1 MWIDFIPLI
10 LVAIIFAAGYIIW
23 QRADLQNPDVFALPE
38 KALGELT
45 VKDVKPKVDRMTS
58 RLAWFATATVFFIVS
73 LSSIFVSVMVI
84 REMRSDKFGRIL
96 LIGLPTLTAI
106 ITLVVWLARSKKH
119 SGPLFLDEMIAGTS
133 EKVVSPR
140 FVGLGN
146 ALAFIGV
153 AFIVGGSCSVIAS
166 TGRSA
171 EDVSRQMHGLGIL
184 LYAGAAFLV
193 ASVLEINQ
201 LHRWSADSVPE
212 EVRPQIYR
220 AAAVLAGT
228 VGTFFSLLLAAAY
241 VPAVVILQYRGVP
254 VQQTVTSALQSAVNL
269 ALVLSPVLVGLA
281 PSLWN
286 SSAGQSSQ

>member
-1 MWIDFIPLI
+1 MWIVPLI
-10 LVAIIFAAGYIIW
+10 LVATIFAAGIIIW
-23 QRADLQNPDVFALPE
+23 RRAKLREPDFALPA
-38 KALGELT
+38 KPLLELT
-45 VKDVKPKVDRMTS
+45 VKDLKPLVDRLTY

-84 REMRSDKFGRIL
+84 REMRSDNFGRIL
-96 LIGLPTLTAI
+96 IIGLASLAAI
-106 ITLVVWLARSKKH
+106 ITLVVWLKRSKQH
-119 SGPLFLDEMIAGTS
+119 SGPLFLEELIANTS
-133 EKVVSPR
+133 EKFAPHW

-153 AFIVGGSCSVIAS
+153 AFFIGGSCSIIAS

-171 EDVSRQMHGLGIL
+171 EDVSRQMHDLGIL

-201 LHRWSADSVPE
+201 LHRWSGDCVSE
-212 EVRPQIYR
+212 DVRPEIHR

-241 VPAVVILQYRGVP
+241 VPAVVILQYRGAP
-254 VQQTVTSALQSAVNL
+254 VHQTVSSALQSTFNL
-269 ALVLSPVLVGLA
+269 ALVLSPLLVGLA
-281 PSLWN
+281 SSHWN
-286 SSAGQSSQ
+286 SSSWTSSQ

>member
-1 MWIDFIPLI
+1 MWLVFIPLI
-10 LVAIIFAAGYIIW
+10 LVGAIFVSGFIIW
-23 QRADLQNPDVFALPE
+23 RRAKLREPDFALPA
-38 KALGELT
+38 KPLLELT
-45 VKDVKPKVDRMTS
+45 VKDLKPQVDRLTS

-84 REMRSDKFGRIL
+84 REMRSDNSGRIL
-96 LIGLPTLTAI
+96 IIGLPSLTAI
-106 ITLVVWLARSKKH
+106 ITLVVWLKRSRHH
-119 SGPLFLDEMIAGTS
+119 SGPLFLDELIANTS
-133 EKVVSPR
+133 EKIVSHH
-140 FVGLGN
+140 FVALGN

-153 AFIVGGSCSVIAS
+153 AFIIGGSCSIIAS

-171 EDVSRQMHGLGIL
+171 EDVSRQMHDLGIL

-201 LHRWSADSVPE
+201 LHRWSGDCVSEDARPE
-212 EVRPQIYR
+212 IYR

-228 VGTFFSLLLAAAY
+228 LGTFFSLLLAAAY

-254 VQQTVTSALQSAVNL
+254 VHQTVSSAIQSAVNL

-286 SSAGQSSQ
+286 SSSGPSSQ